1 MVELRPLK
9 GPETMSGA
17 AEGVGGAGTAEPSR
31 ARRAWEVPSEKTEN
45 PEKTPPRSSF
55 GEMKE
60 DMAGAEVDHVWT
72 FEARIS
78 WDDFM
83 CVHVILFLERGQ
95 WRGV

>member
-31 ARRAWEVPSEKTEN
+31 ARRVWEVPFEKTDKT
-45 PEKTPPRSSF
+45 EKLPPRSSF

-83 CVHVILFLERGQ
+83 CVILFLERGQ
-95 WRGV
+95 LRGV